1 MCLLIHMNDV
11 HVHMNRIYIAAV
23 AAGVLSNL
31 ALNGRLNGGNV
42 CAILVAHGA
51 LSALAPLLSR
61 PVCVCA

>member
-1 MCLLIHMNDV
+1 MNGCHV
-11 HVHMNRIYIAAV
+11 HVHMYRMNIAAV

>member
-1 MCLLIHMNDV
+1 M
-11 HVHMNRIYIAAV
+11 YIAAV